1 MQHFLTLRQAE
12 IPTNA
17 YPHTVRKKAIP
28 HMTLLFMFTFN
39 NINFICNDKYFDNNK
54 QTNTK
59 IARKILCY
67 RRKVVSLQ
75 NF

>member
-1 MQHFLTLRQAE
+1 
-12 IPTNA
+12 
-17 YPHTVRKKAIP
+17 
-28 HMTLLFMFTFN
+28 MFTFN